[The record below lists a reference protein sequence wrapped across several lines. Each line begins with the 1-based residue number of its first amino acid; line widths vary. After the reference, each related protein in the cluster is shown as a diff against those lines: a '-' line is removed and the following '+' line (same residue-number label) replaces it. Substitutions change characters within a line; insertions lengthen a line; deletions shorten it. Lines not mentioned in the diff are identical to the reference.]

1 MYSPEPASELRW
13 VLAEEAPRQIQNI
26 MEGLPTE
33 LDSSLRRVEGVLGE
47 ALEGGGGAP

>member
-1 MYSPEPASELRW
+1 
-13 VLAEEAPRQIQNI
+13 VLAEEALRQIQNI

-33 LDSSLRRVEGVLGE
+33 LDSSLRRVERVLGE